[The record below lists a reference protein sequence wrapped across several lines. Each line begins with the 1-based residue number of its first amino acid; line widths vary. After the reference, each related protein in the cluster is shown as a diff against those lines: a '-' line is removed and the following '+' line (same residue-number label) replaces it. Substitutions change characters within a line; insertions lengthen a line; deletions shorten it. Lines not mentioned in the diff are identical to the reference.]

1 VTSRDPTLQR
11 ERTGPSFVEELA
23 AVSEKVRVQEPLGAT
38 VSWFV
43 PARVQVVLERASVY
57 VVRDGPASG
66 ETVKVCAVLLRL
78 VTVRVR
84 VAGVPVAVT
93 MPKSSSEALSARGS
107 AVALVA
113 GSANVVEATA
123 EAERVRVPG
132 PVPLS
137 AMPHCAPGVSDVAQF
152 VDTA

>member
-1 VTSRDPTLQR
+1 CWPKSISVAERLSAAACEKPVIVTSRDPTLQR
-11 ERTGPSFVEELA
+11 ERTEPSFVEELA
-23 AVSEKVRVQEPLGAT
+23 AVS
-38 VSWFV
+38 
-43 PARVQVVLERASVY
+43 ERASVY

-113 GSANVVEATA
+113 GSANVVEAT
-123 EAERVRVPG
+123 P
-132 PVPLS
+132 
-137 AMPHCAPGVSDVAQF
+137 
-152 VDTA
+152 